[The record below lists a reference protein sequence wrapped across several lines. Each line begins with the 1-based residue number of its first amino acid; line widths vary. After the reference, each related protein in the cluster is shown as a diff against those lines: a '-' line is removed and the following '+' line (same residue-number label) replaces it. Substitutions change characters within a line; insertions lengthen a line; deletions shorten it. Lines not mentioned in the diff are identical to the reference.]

1 MTPVLKLLVRLYQL
15 TLGTVLPSACRYQPT
30 CSNYALEAL
39 RLHGA
44 GRGSLLALRRLL
56 RCNPFFVGG
65 FDPVP
70 PVTDPEPANTRKAK

>member
-1 MTPVLKLLVRLYQL
+1 MTSVLRLLVRLYQL
-15 TLGTVLPSACRYQPT
+15 TLGTVLPNACRYQPS

-44 GRGSLLALRRLL
+44 SRGSLLALRRLL
-56 RCNPFFVGG
+56 RCNPFSGGG

-70 PVTDPEPANTRKAK
+70 PATNPEPANTRKAK